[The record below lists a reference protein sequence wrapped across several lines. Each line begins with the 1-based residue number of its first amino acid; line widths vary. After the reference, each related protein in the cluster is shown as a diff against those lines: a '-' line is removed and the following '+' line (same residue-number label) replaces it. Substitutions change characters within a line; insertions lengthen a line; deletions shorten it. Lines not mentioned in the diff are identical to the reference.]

1 MKGGDEAWGSRGTGH
16 ESSEQTQPIPAQRA
30 WPLLQRGASS
40 EGLFKQVP
48 PWSLSLLPVFHLVST
63 QVLLCPG
70 FSPSQPR
77 LPALEGGGICF
88 IH

>member
-1 MKGGDEAWGSRGTGH
+1 MKGGDEARGSRGTGH
-16 ESSEQTQPIPAQRA
+16 EGSEQTQPVPAQRA
-30 WPLLQRGASS
+30 WPLLHRVVSS
-40 EGLFKQVP
+40 EGLFQQVP
-48 PWSLSLLPVFHLVST
+48 PRSLSLLPVFHLVST

-77 LPALEGGGICF
+77 LPAQEGGGICF